1 MNRHAQGLCGETWVI
16 TEGAAGMENQCLGLA
31 EHLPLPVRIFR
42 VHLTAPWAWLAPYAI
57 GSVFQHLT
65 PASDRPAPPW
75 PRLLIACGRQSIP
88 VSLAVKRASGGRTTT
103 IQCQDPRIGPENF
116 DLVIPPEHDAIA
128 GENVFPIIGSP
139 NRITP
144 ARLAE
149 AREQFA
155 GNFAQ
160 LRRPSVAALI
170 GGRSRTHGNLE
181 VPAAERLGRLL
192 SKITAGCGLMVSTSR
207 RTSEPAARL
216 LRGSLEGTDSW
227 FWDDAGPNPYLG
239 MLAWADAFV
248 VTADSVNM
256 ICEAATTGKPVHV
269 FPLAG
274 GRRKARA
281 FRESLQQRGIIR
293 VFSGQIQQWSY
304 SPLDESA
311 RAAARIK
318 ALLDA
323 RTTAADMTIQG
334 P

>member
-1 MNRHAQGLCGETWVI
+1 
-16 TEGAAGMENQCLGLA
+16 
-31 EHLPLPVRIFR
+31 
-42 VHLTAPWAWLAPYAI
+42 
-57 GSVFQHLT
+57 
-65 PASDRPAPPW
+65 
-75 PRLLIACGRQSIP
+75 
-88 VSLAVKRASGGRTTT
+88 
-103 IQCQDPRIGPENF
+103 
-116 DLVIPPEHDAIA
+116 
-128 GENVFPIIGSP
+128 
-139 NRITP
+139 
-144 ARLAE
+144 
-149 AREQFA
+149 
-155 GNFAQ
+155 
-160 LRRPSVAALI
+160 
-170 GGRSRTHGNLE
+170 
-181 VPAAERLGRLL
+181 
-192 SKITAGCGLMVSTSR
+192 MVSTSR